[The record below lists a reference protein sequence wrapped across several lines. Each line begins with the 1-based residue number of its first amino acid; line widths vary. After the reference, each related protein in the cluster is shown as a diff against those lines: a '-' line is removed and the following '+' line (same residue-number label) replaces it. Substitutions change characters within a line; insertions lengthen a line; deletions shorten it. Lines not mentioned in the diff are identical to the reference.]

1 MQDTIT
7 LTDLQEQ
14 VDNQIEMRLKSICM
28 AEWRKINVLLNGR
41 NRKRFKPVT
50 YSQEVADLLKLR
62 QDLYNGVDPESISAT
77 INTGEIQ
84 YKFEKSK

>member
-1 MQDTIT
+1 MEIK

-14 VDNQIEMRLKSICM
+14 VDNQIEMRIKSICG
-28 AEWRKINVLLNGR
+28 AEARRVNMLPNGTWRK
-41 NRKRFKPVT
+41 KMKPVT
-50 YSQEVADLLKLR
+50 YSQEVHDLLKLR
-62 QDLYNGVDPESISAT
+62 QDLYNGVDPEAISAT